1 MVLDQAWCCTGQQ
14 FILLDNPRGKSAD
27 YSEKMN
33 LTPKIIPQVALADG
47 TRLPALG
54 LGTWKMGERMGNAA
68 REVTAL
74 KRGLDLGMTLIDT
87 AEMYGDGGAEKVVA
101 RAIAG
106 RHGSAFVVSKVYPHN
121 AGARSMTAACERS
134 LRRLAIDCIDLYL
147 LHWRGRIPL
156 AESVD
161 TFERLRAAGKIA
173 RWGVSNFDTA
183 DMEELYALPAGG
195 NCAVNQVLYNLLERG
210 IEWRL
215 LEWCRARRV
224 AVMAYSPVAQG
235 SLLTNPKLAAIA
247 RQLDVTSAELALAW
261 VLTRPQVI
269 AIPQSSNIA
278 HIESNRAAVA
288 VRVDDGVLAALDA
301 AFAPPQSETRLSV
314 I

>member
-1 MVLDQAWCCTGQQ
+1 
-14 FILLDNPRGKSAD
+14 
-27 YSEKMN
+27 MN
-33 LTPKIIPQVALADG
+33 KAVNDIPIPQVELADG

-54 LGTWKMGERMGNAA
+54 LGTWKMGERGAGAA
-68 REVTAL
+68 REVAAL
-74 KRGLDLGMTLIDT
+74 ARGLDLGMTLIDT
-87 AEMYGDGGAEKVVA
+87 AEMYGDGGAEEIVA

-106 RHGSAFVVSKVYPHN
+106 RRSSAFIVSKVYPQN
-121 AGARSMTAACERS
+121 AGARSMASACERS
-134 LRRLAIDCIDLYL
+134 LRRLDIDCIDLYL

-161 TFERLRAAGKIA
+161 AFERLRASGKIA

-183 DMEELYALPAGG
+183 DMEELHRLPEGTH
-195 NCAVNQVLYNLLERG
+195 CATNQVLYNLSERG

-215 LEWCRARRV
+215 LEWCHVHRIP
-224 AVMAYSPVAQG
+224 VMAYSPVAQG
-235 SLLTNPKLAAIA
+235 ALLTNRKLNAIA
-247 RQLDVTSAELALAW
+247 RGLDVTPAQLALAW

-269 AIPQSSNIA
+269 AIPQSANIA

-288 VRVDDGVLAALDA
+288 IHLDEKDLVALDA
-301 AFAPPQSETRLSV
+301 AFAPPHRETPLSV

>member
-1 MVLDQAWCCTGQQ
+1 
-14 FILLDNPRGKSAD
+14 
-27 YSEKMN
+27 MN

-47 TRLPALG
+47 TRLPVLG
-54 LGTWKMGERMGNAA
+54 LGTWKMGERVGNAA
-68 REVTAL
+68 REVMAL
-74 KRGLDLGMTLIDT
+74 QRGLDLGMTLIDT

-106 RHGSAFVVSKVYPHN
+106 RRGSAFVVSKVYPQN
-121 AGARSMTAACERS
+121 AGARSMMAACERS

-183 DMEELYALPAGG
+183 DMEELHALPAGG
-195 NCAVNQVLYNLLERG
+195 NCVVNQVLYNLLERG

-224 AVMAYSPVAQG
+224 AVMAYSPLAQG

-247 RQLDVTSAELALAW
+247 SQLDVTSAELALAW

-288 VRVDDGVLAALDA
+288 VRLDDGVLAALDA
-301 AFAPPQSETRLSV
+301 AFPPPRSEIRLSV

>member
-1 MVLDQAWCCTGQQ
+1 MD
-14 FILLDNPRGKSAD
+14 
-27 YSEKMN
+27 
-33 LTPKIIPQVALADG
+33 LTSKTIPLVVLADG

-54 LGTWKMGERMGNAA
+54 LGTWKMGERAGNAA
-68 REVTAL
+68 REVAAL
-74 KRGLDLGMTLIDT
+74 RRGMDLGMTLIDT
-87 AEMYGDGGAEKVVA
+87 ADMYGDGGAEEVVA

-106 RHGSAFVVSKVYPHN
+106 RRGSAFVVSKVYPQN
-121 AGARSMTAACERS
+121 AGARSMVAACDRS

-161 TFERLRAAGKIA
+161 AFERLRAAGKIA
-173 RWGVSNFDTA
+173 RWGVSNFDTDA
-183 DMEELYALPAGG
+183 MEELHALPAGG

-215 LEWCRARRV
+215 LEWCRARGV

-235 SLLTNPKLAAIA
+235 ALLTNRKLAAIA
-247 RQLDVTSAELALAW
+247 RRLDVTSAQLALAW

-278 HIESNRAAVA
+278 HIDSNRAAVA
-288 VRVDDGVLAALDA
+288 VRLDDGVLAALDA
-301 AFAPPQSETRLSV
+301 AVAPPQSETRLSV